1 MEERTEFLCVTDY
14 TGMGMDY
21 LEFITYEEFEKL
33 LEQGEIRSVD
43 DVIYFKGRYYENE
56 YSEKWEEMKGKRKI
70 LT

>member
-1 MEERTEFLCVTDY
+1 
-14 TGMGMDY
+14 MDY

-43 DVIYFKGRYYENE
+43 DVIYFKGHYYENE

>member
-1 MEERTEFLCVTDY
+1 
-14 TGMGMDY
+14 MDY